1 MEDEAIVP
9 LRPGFDN
16 EFRGF
21 NRKQVLEHIELLED
35 QIRILVTDRDEAIR
49 LNEDQRRI
57 TDETRRQMEET
68 AGELKRLQN
77 AETGQPYATARM
89 QHMLNM
95 AEEEATA
102 IREHANREAETVRG
116 VAENDAEQIRRE
128 AENRAAELRQECAEL
143 VDDLERRRQNMDEE
157 HAARSAEL
165 EAKADQLQ
173 YVYNNTYEEALNAAR
188 KEADELLQQTRQQC
202 AELEEG
208 TLRKHSELMADL
220 RSRAEQLEE
229 MRTRLLQNVDAA
241 ANFIGQQRTVL
252 SDQLKPLLVVDETSE
267 PNSGPSEEASGGTSG
282 SQAPS
287 ANEERPVPAAQHHTA
302 RPAAESAVDGGIP
315 AQPGHGASDA
325 LNRPIPLDPVTEDD
339 PVHEEVPVLNRTGTR
354 GTDGGN
360 QPYSV
365 EYGH

>member
-68 AGELKRLQN
+68 TGELKRLQN

-89 QHMLNM
+89 HHMLNM
-95 AEEEATA
+95 AEEEAAA

-116 VAENDAEQIRRE
+116 VAENDAEQIRSE
-128 AENRAAELRQECAEL
+128 AENRAAELRKECAEL
-143 VDDLERRRQNMDEE
+143 VDDLERRRQHMDEE
-157 HAARSAEL
+157 HAARSADL
-165 EAKADQLQ
+165 DAKADQLQ
-173 YVYNNTYEEALNAAR
+173 HVYNNTYEEALNAAR
-188 KEADELLQQTRQQC
+188 KEADELLQNTREQC

-208 TLRKHSELMADL
+208 TLRKHSELMSDL

-229 MRTRLLQNVDAA
+229 MRSRLLQNVDAA

-252 SDQLKPLLVVDETSE
+252 DEQLKPLLVVDQASE
-267 PNSGPSEEASGGTSG
+267 STTGSSGAD
-282 SQAPS
+282 AHS
-287 ANEERPVPAAQHHTA
+287 AVDDG
-302 RPAAESAVDGGIP
+302 RPASAPQHNVARSAAEPADGGIP

-354 GTDGGN
+354 GADGGN

>member
-68 AGELKRLQN
+68 TNELRRLQN

-102 IREHANREAETVRG
+102 IREHANREAETIRG
-116 VAENDAEQIRRE
+116 VAETDAEQIRKE
-128 AENRAAELRQECAEL
+128 AEERAAELRKECAEL
-143 VDDLERRRQNMDEE
+143 VEDLERRRQHMDEE

-165 EAKADQLQ
+165 DAKADQLQ
-173 YVYNNTYEEALNAAR
+173 QVYTSTYEEAMNVAR
-188 KEADELLQQTRQQC
+188 AEADELLRNTRERC
-202 AELEEG
+202 ADLEERAH
-208 TLRKHSELMADL
+208 RKHSELMADL
-220 RSRAEQLEE
+220 RGRAERLEE
-229 MRTRLLQNVDAA
+229 VRNALLQHVEALVNTA
-241 ANFIGQQRTVL
+241 GQQRTVL
-252 SDQLKPLLVVDETSE
+252 DEQLKPLTIVEPEDQASSTAAPSGEHTQPGNGSSE
-267 PNSGPSEEASGGTSG
+267 PTAATGRDTTDTRIPVQSGNGT
-282 SQAPS
+282 
-287 ANEERPVPAAQHHTA
+287 
-302 RPAAESAVDGGIP
+302 AEST
-315 AQPGHGASDA
+315 H
-325 LNRPIPLDPVTEDD
+325 RPIPLDPVTEDD
-339 PVHEEVPVLNRTGTR
+339 PVHEEVPVLNRMGNW
-354 GTDGGN
+354 GDDGGN